1 MGNLIKISDK
11 NDQIHYV
18 NKNYIVQVGMFQNNY
33 VTIDLIN
40 NNSFESSEP
49 LKEIL
54 FKLDI

>member
-1 MGNLIKISDK
+1 MANLIKISDK

-18 NKNYIVQVGMFQNNY
+18 NKNHVVQIGMFKNNY

-54 FKLDI
+54 LKLEI